1 MPAVE
6 VDFRNPDYESV
17 FAERARRLAWIR
29 KHPHK
34 LPALKLHYRENPAQF
49 LTDWAM
55 TYDSR
60 VASSGRS
67 PVMPFV
73 LFPRQV
79 ELVQWIMERW
89 RADEPGVVVK
99 SRDVGASWI
108 TFALACT
115 LCLFYKDISIGF
127 GSAIE
132 DKLDRSNDPDTL
144 FAKGRAFLRYLPVE
158 FRGGWTLEKNSQHM
172 RLSFPQ
178 TGSTLTGEA
187 GDRQGRGGRKTMY
200 FVDEAAHIERPL
212 IIDAALSATTNCRI
226 DLSSVNGT
234 ANPFATKALGGKV
247 PRFDFTW
254 RQDPRKDDAWYEQKC
269 RDIDNPVIVAQE
281 IDCSFNASVEGVI
294 IPSLWVQ
301 AAIGAAEKLGLKPT
315 GARRAGLDVADAG
328 KDKNAF
334 VARHGIEVI
343 HASQW
348 TGKDSDIFATTERAF
363 ALCDELGL
371 RSFLYDADGLGAGI
385 KGDARKVNEARE
397 AVRRHRI
404 AATMYR
410 GSGAV
415 WQPEAR
421 IKGLDRTN
429 EDYYLNFKAQ
439 NWFHVRRLFSN
450 TYAAIQGQKDIDL
463 DAIISIPRNLP
474 ELVRLTTELS
484 QPTFKMNTAGK
495 VMVDKMPDGASSPNL
510 ADALVIA
517 YSLGNAPFAVSDA
530 ALATFGAM
538 A

>member
-1 MPAVE
+1 MPDIA
-6 VDFRNPDYESV
+6 VDFRNPDYDAV
-17 FAERARRLAWIR
+17 FMERARRLRWIR
-29 KHPHK
+29 ANPGR
-34 LPALKLHYRENPAQF
+34 LPALRLHYRDNPAQF
-49 LTDWAM
+49 LSDWAM

-60 VASSGRS
+60 VASQGRS
-67 PVMPFV
+67 PIMPFV

-79 ELVQWIMERW
+79 ELVGWIIERW

-115 LCLFYKDISIGF
+115 LCLFHRDLAIGF

-172 RLSFPQ
+172 RLSFPA
-178 TGSTLTGEA
+178 TGSSLTGEA
-187 GDRQGRGGRKTMY
+187 GDRVGRGGRKSIF

-212 IIDAALSATTNCRI
+212 IIDASLSATTNCRI

-254 RQDPRKDDAWYEQKC
+254 RQDPRKDDAWYAQKC
-269 RDIDNPVIVAQE
+269 KDIDNPVIVAQE

-301 AAIGAAEKLGLKPT
+301 AAIGAAEKLGTKPT

-334 VARHGIEVI
+334 VARHGIEVT

-348 TGKDSDIFATTERAF
+348 SGKDSDIFATTERAF

-371 RSFLYDADGLGAGI
+371 AGFLYDADGLGAGI
-385 KGDARKVNEARE
+385 KGDARKVNEAR
-397 AVRRHRI
+397 ATVRRPRI

-410 GSGAV
+410 GSGGV
-415 WQPEAR
+415 WQPDAR

-429 EDYYLNFKAQ
+429 ADYYLNFKAQ
-439 NWFHVRRLFSN
+439 IWFHVRQLFRN
-450 TYAAIQGQKDIDL
+450 TYNAVQGATDVDR
-463 DAIISIPRNLP
+463 DALISLPRNLP
-474 ELVRLTTELS
+474 ELLRLTTELS
-484 QPTFKMNTAGK
+484 QPTYKMNTVGK
-495 VMVDKMPDGASSPNL
+495 VMVDKMPDGTASPNL

-517 YSLGNAPFAVSDA
+517 FSLGNQPFAISDA
-530 ALATFGAM
+530 ALAAFA
-538 A
+538 